1 MMTTRTIGCTSL
13 VALLAI
19 ASCGQEAEQASTQG
33 SSGDESLPS
42 PFDVAPL
49 GTLPSGGGA
58 HPPRP
63 TVDLEQADTIA
74 AEGSFRAAGLTF
86 SVPEGWVPQTPSSSM
101 RAAQFAMPS
110 GEEGVDDAILAVFAS
125 IGGTVEQNI
134 TRWIDQVSNPENP
147 AARDTREV
155 GSLTVHTVV
164 VTGTF
169 SAGMMSGGG
178 APAPGT
184 TLLGAVITGGPGGPV
199 FLKATGPKEAIEN
212 NFGAWEALIS
222 SAGAG

>member
-1 MMTTRTIGCTSL
+1 
-13 VALLAI
+13 
-19 ASCGQEAEQASTQG
+19 
-33 SSGDESLPS
+33 
-42 PFDVAPL
+42 
-49 GTLPSGGGA
+49 
-58 HPPRP
+58 
-63 TVDLEQADTIA
+63 
-74 AEGSFRAAGLTF
+74 
-86 SVPEGWVPQTPSSSM
+86 
-101 RAAQFAMPS
+101 
-110 GEEGVDDAILAVFAS
+110 
-125 IGGTVEQNI
+125 
-134 TRWIDQVSNPENP
+134 VSNPESP

-199 FLKATGPKEAIEN
+199 FLKATGPKEAIES

-222 SAGAG
+222 SAGGG